1 MSLWHQQ
8 RVFFF
13 LLFFSNPL
21 SLSSSSI
28 ASYLSFFFFL
38 SKLFFYLLFCDSQ
51 CHRHLSFLFR
61 FLYSNFHQTKKKT
74 HTLKFM
80 NPKLIW
86 LWGLLLKQGWT
97 RSRSERRGQRCRGQ
111 IIYTTSQERPPSG
124 VSRAPLKQTNQ
135 TRRIRAKKKCSKKT
149 ETCNVSSLF
158 WKRLFFGLLFLFS
171 LFRFRFFFSIDCQQ
185 AKINETKLNLIYD

>member
-1 MSLWHQQ
+1 MS
-8 RVFFF
+8 
-13 LLFFSNPL
+13 P
-21 SLSSSSI
+21 
-28 ASYLSFFFFL
+28 SF
-38 SKLFFYLLFCDSQ
+38 Q
-51 CHRHLSFLFR
+51 FLFSVSLLK
-61 FLYSNFHQTKKKT
+61 FSSNQKKNT

-135 TRRIRAKKKCSKKT
+135 TRRIRAKKKS
-149 ETCNVSSLF
+149 VR
-158 WKRLFFGLLFLFS
+158 KRPKHAMFLPFFGSAFFRLTLLVFVIPFP
-171 LFRFRFFFSIDCQQ
+171 FFFFIDCQQ
-185 AKINETKLNLIYD
+185 AKINETKLNLIYDSNENCSIIIALSIFASIIRCNCKC

>member
-1 MSLWHQQ
+1 M
-8 RVFFF
+8 
-13 LLFFSNPL
+13 
-21 SLSSSSI
+21 SSS
-28 ASYLSFFFFL
+28 F
-38 SKLFFYLLFCDSQ
+38 Q
-51 CHRHLSFLFR
+51 FLFSVSLLK
-61 FLYSNFHQTKKKT
+61 FSSNQKKT

-158 WKRLFFGLLFLFS
+158 GSAFFS
-171 LFRFRFFFSIDCQQ
+171 AYSSCFRYSVSVFFFFIDCQQ

>member
-1 MSLWHQQ
+1 M
-8 RVFFF
+8 
-13 LLFFSNPL
+13 
-21 SLSSSSI
+21 SSS
-28 ASYLSFFFFL
+28 F
-38 SKLFFYLLFCDSQ
+38 Q
-51 CHRHLSFLFR
+51 FLFSVSLLK
-61 FLYSNFHQTKKKT
+61 FSSNQKKT

-158 WKRLFFGLLFLFS
+158 GS
-171 LFRFRFFFSIDCQQ
+171 AFFSAYSSCFRYSVSVFFLHRLPTSKNKRNQT
-185 AKINETKLNLIYD
+185 ESHLRLERKLLNHYCSQYICLYHSL